1 MQIQRERR
9 SRQTRSNGPA
19 ARSHRSRNRLMKEPL
34 PETASIELLLANHQL
49 VHENIKFADQ
59 KASILITLNGGL
71 IAGVYA
77 LIDASIPR
85 APFLGFTICVL
96 LAVAIG
102 FSLWVIRPRGSE
114 NLHRGPGV
122 IDAIRISLFTFEDFQ
137 KRVSTIS
144 RADLVGELQAFLY
157 DRARIDERKYRYL
170 RYSLA
175 VSAVGWLGALSF
187 AAWIKLAKI

>member
-1 MQIQRERR
+1 ME
-9 SRQTRSNGPA
+9 
-19 ARSHRSRNRLMKEPL
+19 EPL
-34 PETASIELLLANHQL
+34 PERASIELLLANHQL

-85 APFLGFTICVL
+85 APFLGFTVCVL

-102 FSLWVIRPRGSE
+102 FALWVIRPRGSE
-114 NLHRGPGV
+114 HRHRGPGV
-122 IDAIRISLFTFEDFQ
+122 IDAIRISLYTFEDF
-137 KRVSTIS
+137 KARVSTIS

-157 DRARIDERKYRYL
+157 DRARIDERKYRFV

-175 VSAVGWLGALSF
+175 VSAIGWLGALSF